1 MEAGC
6 LSLKSVSLAVGC
18 EWFCQWRS
26 AEREEQTNSE
36 CSLLLSPLSLRCLIS
51 FSSAS
56 LMSVE
61 QAAFFSLCFFLFF
74 GKSHMPKS
82 RRVSLFR
89 GLDYSLIICWSQLL
103 SKSSKCLQ
111 VPASQMWGF
120 VATLYFILLYIDY
133 VCVLDCWSDLRSN
146 LKNLGLWKL
155 DIEIFHN
162 YFSHDTRA
170 TMINGPDQYISWY

>member
-82 RRVSLFR
+82 TCPFPWPWLFFDYLLKSIIKQKFQMSAGSSFTNVR
-89 GLDYSLIICWSQLL
+89 ICCYSVFHIIIYWLCLCFGLLVRPKKQFEEPWTMETWHRNLSQLFFT
-103 SKSSKCLQ
+103 
-111 VPASQMWGF
+111 W
-120 VATLYFILLYIDY
+120 
-133 VCVLDCWSDLRSN
+133 
-146 LKNLGLWKL
+146 
-155 DIEIFHN
+155 H
-162 YFSHDTRA
+162 
-170 TMINGPDQYISWY
+170 